1 MRPRGSIPL
10 ALVVLTL
17 LACQAGNVLFSRPSP
32 LSSLPTAVVETKYT
46 PTAFLTSTPAP
57 VPTEAAVASQ
67 HEFPPAKQIDES
79 FKVRLHPDGPLYSGD
94 QVSAEVIAPADLDIK
109 DLKVSVSLSGVQLGQ
124 AAFAKYGIGERAQAT
139 LYWMWDTAGL
149 APGEYPLVY
158 TLLPGG
164 MTFTETVTLLPSGLV
179 PPPEPEAHWVTTTS
193 DCCTLHYITGT
204 AAQRDLDEL
213 EKMIDEQAQDVS
225 RLLEAEFEKSISI
238 VLLPRVLGHGG
249 FTSNEI
255 SVSYLDRNYAGS
267 SPQIVLHHE
276 LVHALD
282 SSLGGDLRP
291 TFLLEGLAVYL
302 SGGHFKSEPLMPRAA
317 ALLDLDWYLPLRPLA
332 DDFYPS
338 QHEIGYLEAGA
349 LVEFMV
355 ETWGWQAFSNF
366 YRDIHPGPEGAS
378 QSQAISAAL
387 RQHFELSF
395 DDLEERFL
403 QALRAEQVTEDSR
416 QDVRQTVRLYD
427 AVRKYQQTLDPSA
440 YFMTAWLPDGEQM
453 RQRGIVADYLRHPA
467 SMDNLVVETMLVS
480 ADAYLR
486 EGNYSRAGNYLDAID
501 LTLALIQAGIPQA
514 TSIHPLAADY
524 RALTDHLYRRGFE
537 VQRISITDNK
547 ARVWATPT
555 QGTTTGQYLTEFDL
569 VRSRDGWT
577 VLEQLNY

>member
-1 MRPRGSIPL
+1 
-10 ALVVLTL
+10 
-17 LACQAGNVLFSRPSP
+17 
-32 LSSLPTAVVETKYT
+32 
-46 PTAFLTSTPAP
+46 
-57 VPTEAAVASQ
+57 
-67 HEFPPAKQIDES
+67 
-79 FKVRLHPDGPLYSGD
+79 
-94 QVSAEVIAPADLDIK
+94 
-109 DLKVSVSLSGVQLGQ
+109 
-124 AAFAKYGIGERAQAT
+124 
-139 LYWMWDTAGL
+139 
-149 APGEYPLVY
+149 
-158 TLLPGG
+158 
-164 MTFTETVTLLPSGLV
+164 
-179 PPPEPEAHWVTTTS
+179 
-193 DCCTLHYITGT
+193 
-204 AAQRDLDEL
+204 
-213 EKMIDEQAQDVS
+213 
-225 RLLEAEFEKSISI
+225 
-238 VLLPRVLGHGG
+238 
-249 FTSNEI
+249 
-255 SVSYLDRNYAGS
+255 
-267 SPQIVLHHE
+267 
-276 LVHALD
+276 
-282 SSLGGDLRP
+282 
-291 TFLLEGLAVYL
+291 LAVYL

-378 QSQAISAAL
+378 QSQAINAAL

-467 SMDNLVVETMLVS
+467 SMDNLVVETMLES

-524 RALTDHLYRRGFE
+524 RALTDQLYRRGFE

>member
-1 MRPRGSIPL
+1 MRWGRSIPL
-10 ALVVLTL
+10 ALALLLL
-17 LACQAGNVLFSRPSP
+17 LACQAGSVFFARPSTVSISP
-32 LSSLPTAVVETKYT
+32 TVFLETVRTPTAVLT
-46 PTAFLTSTPAP
+46 PTPAP
-57 VPTEAAVASQ
+57 VPTEAPVSSQ
-67 HEFPPAKQIDES
+67 HDIPPATQMDET
-79 FKVRLHPDGPLYSGD
+79 FKVRLHPDGLLYSGD
-94 QVSAEVIAPADLDIK
+94 QVSAEIIAPADMDIN

-124 AAFAKYGIGERAQAT
+124 AAFAKYGIGERKQAT
-139 LYWMWDTAGL
+139 LSWMWDTSGLEAGD
-149 APGEYPLVY
+149 YPLVY

-164 MTFTETVTLLPSGLV
+164 MTFTETVTLLPSGQV

-225 RLLEAEFEKSISI
+225 RLLEADFEKSISI

-291 TFLLEGLAVYL
+291 TLLLEGLAVYL
-302 SGGHFKSEPLMPRAA
+302 SGGHFKPEPLMPRAA
-317 ALLDLDWYLPLRPLA
+317 ALLDLNLYLPLRPLA

-355 ETWGWQAFSNF
+355 DAWGWQGFSDF
-366 YRDIHPGPEGAS
+366 YRDIHPGPEGAR

-427 AVRKYQQTLDPSA
+427 AVRLYQQTLDPSA

-453 RQRGIVADYLRHPA
+453 RQRGIVADYLRHPE
-467 SMDNLVVETMLVS
+467 SMDNLVVEAMLVS

-486 EGNYSRAGNYLDAID
+486 EGDYAQAGKYLDAIE

-514 TSIHPLAADY
+514 TSIHPLAANY
-524 RALTDHLYRRGFE
+524 RALIELLQKRGFE
-537 VQRISITDNK
+537 AQRITITENK
-547 ARVWATPT
+547 ARVWATLN
-555 QGTTTGQYLTEFDL
+555 QGDTPGEYLTEFDL